1 MKSLRELY
9 KIGKGPSSSHTM
21 GPEKASKLFLQNHP
35 DADGYRV
42 ILYGSLSS
50 TGKGHCTDSAII
62 ETFEPRPIEVI
73 FGDPREEGLPHAN
86 TMDFFALKDGEVIA
100 TERIM
105 SIGGGDIRVLGRPD
119 VDAPDV
125 YPEKNFKEIA
135 DYCKA
140 NKIRISDYV
149 FEREGKEI
157 RNFLYQVWQA
167 MKDEIDEGLVHTG
180 TLPGELKLERVA
192 QRLYNRRHIDERPQT
207 RENRIIC
214 AYAFAASEQNAD
226 CKTIVTAPTCGSCGV
241 LPSVLKYMQEDKGF
255 SDEQMIKALAV
266 AGVIGNVVKTNA
278 SVSGAECGCQAEVGT
293 ACAMASAALAELFE
307 MGIDQIE
314 YAAELSLEHHLG
326 LTCDPICG
334 LVQIPCI
341 ERNAVAAMRA
351 MNALSLANFLTGT
364 RRISFD
370 TVVKTMYETGR
381 DLDSDYR
388 ETSKGGLAVVYMRDQ
403 LGETPKA

>member
-21 GPEKASKLFLQNHP
+21 GPEKASKLFLNAYP
-35 DADGYRV
+35 DADGYRA

-73 FGDPREEGLPHAN
+73 FGDPSEEGLPHAN
-86 TMDFFALKDGEVIA
+86 TMDFFALKDGEVIG
-100 TERIM
+100 TKRIM
-105 SIGGGDIRVLGRPD
+105 SIGGGDIRVLGDPG
-119 VDAPDV
+119 VDAPEV
-125 YPEKNFKEIA
+125 YHEKNFREIA

-140 NKIRISDYV
+140 KKMRISDYV
-149 FEREGKEI
+149 FEKEGNEI
-157 RNFLYQVWQA
+157 RDFLYTVWQT

-180 TLPGELKLERVA
+180 TLPGELKLARVA

-214 AYAFAASEQNAD
+214 SYAFAASEQNAD

-255 SDEQMIKALAV
+255 SDEKMIKALAV

-278 SVSGAECGCQAEVGT
+278 SVSGAECGCQAEIGT

-351 MNALSLANFLTGT
+351 INALSLANFLSDS
-364 RRISFD
+364 RMIAFD
-370 TVVKTMYETGR
+370 TVVKTMYQTGL
-381 DLDSDYR
+381 DLSRIYR
-388 ETSKGGLAVVYMRDQ
+388 ETAEGGLAKHYTR
-403 LGETPKA
+403 G